1 MMMTSKIVAM
11 TVMAAVLAM
20 AGAAR
25 AGGLATVYTQNF
37 ESGTLGAEWSGA
49 GTVESPE
56 GLGAFGFGNWHLMS
70 KSTAP
75 SILTLTGLPPHS
87 SLTLSFSLAIWDSV
101 DAWQGDRFQVKVDG
115 AFVIDEVF
123 GNYVISD
130 LGQSVGPGVPLT
142 PPFTAYMA
150 PNYGYGDFRDS
161 ARAVSITVPHSASTA
176 ILSFQYPA
184 MQPWPDETFGL
195 DNIVITVPCLLTA
208 DLSGDC
214 FVDLEDLAVFASE
227 WLRTDCVTPDWC
239 GGADMDTTGDVGL
252 SDLAE
257 LVSQWLTGIR

>member
-1 MMMTSKIVAM
+1 MKNRLAMAVIVAM
-11 TVMAAVLAM
+11 LAM
-20 AGAAR
+20 TGAAQ
-25 AGGLATVYTQNF
+25 AGGIATVYTQDF
-37 ESGTLGAEWSGA
+37 ESGILGAEWSGA
-49 GTVESPE
+49 GTLESPE

-70 KSTAP
+70 KSTSA
-75 SILTLTGLPPHS
+75 SILTLSGLPPHT

-101 DAWQGDRFQVKVDG
+101 DAWQGDRFQVKVDD

-161 ARAVSITVPHSASTA
+161 ARAVSITIPHSASTA

-195 DNIVITVPCLLTA
+195 DNIVITVPCELSA

-214 FVDLEDLAVFASE
+214 FVDLEDLALFASA

-239 GGADMDTTGDVGL
+239 GGADLDASGDVGL
-252 SDLAE
+252 KDLAE
-257 LVSQWLTGIR
+257 LVSQWLSGVGI